1 MGTSQLLA
9 RTSAAVCHAIESGDI
24 VYMCTASG
32 DLTDELL
39 LLEIQS
45 GLCMP

>member
-24 VYMCTASG
+24 VYIYTASG
-32 DLTDELL
+32 DLTDECLL
-39 LLEIQS
+39 LAIQS
-45 GLCMP
+45 GL